1 MYLPNIDSA
10 LSLINPISLD
20 EMISVPLMNRTDT
33 KFVFS
38 VSRLPDLINLIDGR
52 YRVLEIDHLRTFPYN
67 TTYLDTPEYLFY
79 NQHITGKLERH
90 KIRYRRY
97 ETTGTS
103 FLEIKK
109 KTNKRRTIKYRIENN
124 LLQGSFDDPAVNFIN
139 EHSPINSMLI
149 KPVLINRF
157 TRATLIRLESKE
169 RITIDFNISFTELT
183 NGEQI
188 EMPYLTIVELKKESG
203 TAFSPF
209 NNLIKQLGIYP
220 TGFSKYCIGNAIL
233 NDVLRKN
240 RIKPKLL
247 LLKKIENE
255 YIRSFGN

>member
-1 MYLPNIDSA
+1 MYIPDFESA
-10 LSLINPISLD
+10 LSFIKPISLN
-20 EMISVPLMNRTDT
+20 EMSTVRLMNRTDT

-38 VSRLPDLINLIDGR
+38 VSRLPGLINLIDGS
-52 YRVLEIDHLRTFPYN
+52 YRVLEIEHLRTFPYI
-67 TTYLDTPEYLFY
+67 TTYFDTPEYLFY
-79 NQHITGKLERH
+79 NQHITGKLERY

-97 ETTGTS
+97 EATGTS

-109 KTNKRRTIKYRIENN
+109 KTNTRRTIKCRIENN
-124 LLQGSFDDPAVNFIN
+124 LLPGSFDDSAVNFIR

-149 KPVLINRF
+149 KPVIINRF

-169 RITIDFNISFTELT
+169 RITIDFNISFSEITH
-183 NGEQI
+183 GRQI

-203 TAFSPF
+203 TPRSPF

-220 TGFSKYCIGNAIL
+220 TGFSKYCIGSAIL
-233 NDVLRKN
+233 IDVQRKN

-247 LLKKIENE
+247 LLNSIENE
-255 YIRSFGN
+255 YIRTFTS